1 MGPSKTMLLPQ
12 EGHRVLC
19 KPLKTFLGLVKKIS
33 VFDIFLNIFGKKF
46 NMFGIFCNNKL
57 VKKPICLV
65 KISMFFVKISEF
77 LVKNPEMFV
86 KNLRFFENMSKEEI
100 YDDRKNK
107 FLNIGRE
114 KGVTT
119 ASSLNEGGLGYKE
132 TFELKLKRHFVS
144 NKYIYLSLI
153 HI

>member
-65 KISMFFVKISEF
+65 KISRYFVKISEF
-77 LVKNPEMFV
+77 LVKNPEIFV
-86 KNLRFFENMSKEEI
+86 KKLIFFGKIFNIFGK
-100 YDDRKNK
+100 RNK
-107 FLNIGRE
+107 HDVN
-114 KGVTT
+114 
-119 ASSLNEGGLGYKE
+119 YKY
-132 TFELKLKRHFVS
+132 LL
-144 NKYIYLSLI
+144 LSLHMKTKVVPHVPRI
-153 HI
+153 FF

>member
-1 MGPSKTMLLPQ
+1 MLLPQ

-33 VFDIFLNIFGKKF
+33 VFDIFLNNFGKKL

-65 KISMFFVKISEF
+65 KISRFFVKISEF

-86 KNLRFFENMSKEEI
+86 KNLRFFGKI
-100 YDDRKNK
+100 
-107 FLNIGRE
+107 FNIFG
-114 KGVTT
+114 
-119 ASSLNEGGLGYKE
+119 
-132 TFELKLKRHFVS
+132 KR
-144 NKYIYLSLI
+144 NKYDVNVTVSGSILSY
-153 HI
+153 HEKKY